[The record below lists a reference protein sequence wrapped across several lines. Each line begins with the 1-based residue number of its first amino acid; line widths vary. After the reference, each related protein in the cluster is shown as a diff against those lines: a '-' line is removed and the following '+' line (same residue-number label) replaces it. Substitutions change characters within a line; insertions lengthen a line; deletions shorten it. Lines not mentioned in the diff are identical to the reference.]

1 MSIVS
6 SACSLA
12 GPICSVVKDAAGT
25 AAGAVGGGILDSI
38 ASEFSSAEGEMLK
51 LLLSAW
57 VNVPTPNLSSTSGTV
72 GFLQS
77 SLSWYVAAA
86 AVLGLL
92 VAAGRLA
99 IERKPDAAKDAA
111 TGMLTTLLTI
121 GAGVA
126 TISLLSAA
134 GDAFSTWILDQAAG
148 SATPTQALTQL
159 GSFAGLMATGGAGLI
174 ILLSVLAIIGM
185 VVQLAMVLIRSVL
198 LVVLVGVW
206 PLAAASSMTEMGRQ
220 WYKKITGWMI
230 AFLLFKPA
238 AAIVYAA
245 AIKMTLSSDS
255 VLASIEGII
264 LIILASLTLPA
275 LMKFIVPAVSSVG
288 SMGAGEVL
296 GAGIAAA
303 TGAAMVIG
311 TAGIGAAAAGGGR
324 AGRVGRRWSC
334 QRWHGWRNLRRRWA
348 ARGWLGWNWLGWW
361 WCSARRGRIRA
372 GVTTFS
378 TRFIGIGVPAQ
389 CRPGPAGRGHAR
401 WRWRQSGHR
410 GRSFGRG
417 VNVMTTAGANAEPR
431 TYGNWRRPTSPGI
444 GSLGLFATM
453 ILLGGTVVAVISSM
467 IFWPL
472 ALLVV
477 FFTII
482 TLVHM
487 AIHDRHGRNGFQVL
501 LPRLAAAH
509 AARDRNRSV
518 SLRTAQ
524 PCAPGAL
531 SPARDRR

>member
-1 MSIVS
+1 MSVLS
-6 SACSLA
+6 TVCVVA
-12 GPICSVVKDAAGT
+12 GPICSVGQGAANA
-25 AAGAVGGGILDSI
+25 AAGAVSGGILNSI
-38 ASEFSSAEGEMLK
+38 ASDFSSAEGEMLK

-57 VNVPTPNLSSTSGTV
+57 VNVPSPSLSSTSGTV

-77 SLSWYVAAA
+77 SLSWYVAGA

-99 IERKPDAAKDAA
+99 IERKPDAAKEAA
-111 TGMLTTLLTI
+111 MGMLTTLLTI

-148 SATPTQALTQL
+148 STTPTQALTQL
-159 GSFAGLMATGGAGLI
+159 GSFAGLVATAGPGLI

-245 AIKMTLSSDS
+245 AIKMTLTADS
-255 VLASIEGII
+255 ELSSIEGII

-311 TAGIGAAAAGGGR
+311 TAGVGAAAAGAGAMAGSAAGGAA
-324 AGRVGRRWSC
+324 AG
-334 QRWHGWRNLRRRWA
+334 A
-348 ARGWLGWNWLGWW
+348 AGGG
-361 WCSARRGRIRA
+361 A
-372 GVTTFS
+372 GGAVS
-378 TRFIGIGVPAQ
+378 GGGASPGGGSSGAGS
-389 CRPGPAGRGHAR
+389 PDSGSSGGGPAVGGPVGGVSAGDGAAPGGAPSGAGSAQGSPSSSPGSSGSGVSGGVGLSHLVGTMRGGGGAS
-401 WRWRQSGHR
+401 QVIEGEPA
-410 GRSFGRG
+410 
-417 VNVMTTAGANAEPR
+417 AGA
-431 TYGNWRRPTSPGI
+431 
-444 GSLGLFATM
+444 
-453 ILLGGTVVAVISSM
+453 
-467 IFWPL
+467 
-472 ALLVV
+472 
-477 FFTII
+477 
-482 TLVHM
+482 
-487 AIHDRHGRNGFQVL
+487 
-501 LPRLAAAH
+501 
-509 AARDRNRSV
+509 
-518 SLRTAQ
+518 
-524 PCAPGAL
+524 AP
-531 SPARDRR
+531 S

>member
-1 MSIVS
+1 MSIIS
-6 SACSLA
+6 SACSIA
-12 GPICSVVKDAAGT
+12 GPICSVVGGAASD
-25 AAGAVGGGILDSI
+25 AAGAVGGGILNSI
-38 ASEFSSAEGEMLK
+38 ATSFSTAEGEMLK

-57 VNVPTPNLSSTSGTV
+57 VNVPSPNLSSSSTV
-72 GFLQS
+72 GFPQS

-99 IERKPDAAKDAA
+99 IERKPDAAKEAA

-134 GDAFSTWILDQAAG
+134 GDAFSSWILNQAATG
-148 SATPTQALTQL
+148 STPTEALTQL
-159 GSFAGLMATGGAGLI
+159 GSFAGLLATGGAGLI

-288 SMGAGEVL
+288 SMGGGEVL
-296 GAGIAAA
+296 GAGMAAA

-311 TAGIGAAAAGGGR
+311 SAGIGAAAGGAAMAGSAAGGASGGA
-324 AGRVGRRWSC
+324 AGGVVGGGSPGGGTSGTGGSAPTDGA
-334 QRWHGWRNLRRRWA
+334 QTGAGSGSTAPSSSPSA
-348 ARGWLGWNWLGWW
+348 AGSGGSSGVGLAHMVGAMRGG
-361 WCSARRGRIRA
+361 A
-372 GVTTFS
+372 S
-378 TRFIGIGVPAQ
+378 TSSVIDGEPA
-389 CRPGPAGRGHAR
+389 
-401 WRWRQSGHR
+401 
-410 GRSFGRG
+410 
-417 VNVMTTAGANAEPR
+417 AGATP
-431 TYGNWRRPTSPGI
+431 S
-444 GSLGLFATM
+444 
-453 ILLGGTVVAVISSM
+453 
-467 IFWPL
+467 
-472 ALLVV
+472 
-477 FFTII
+477 
-482 TLVHM
+482 
-487 AIHDRHGRNGFQVL
+487 
-501 LPRLAAAH
+501 
-509 AARDRNRSV
+509 
-518 SLRTAQ
+518 
-524 PCAPGAL
+524 
-531 SPARDRR
+531 

>member
-1 MSIVS
+1 MSVLS
-6 SACSLA
+6 TVCVVA
-12 GPICSVVKDAAGT
+12 GPICSVGQGAAN
-25 AAGAVGGGILDSI
+25 AATGAVSGGILSSI
-38 ASEFSSAEGEMLK
+38 ASDFSSAEGEMLK

-57 VNVPTPNLSSTSGTV
+57 VNVPSPSLSSTSGTV

-99 IERKPDAAKDAA
+99 IERKPDAAKEAA

-159 GSFAGLMATGGAGLI
+159 GSFAGLVATAGPGLI

-245 AIKMTLSSDS
+245 AIKMTLTADS
-255 VLASIEGII
+255 ELSSIEGII

-311 TAGIGAAAAGGGR
+311 TAGVGAAAAGAGAMAGSAAGGS
-324 AGRVGRRWSC
+324 AGG
-334 QRWHGWRNLRRRWA
+334 A
-348 ARGWLGWNWLGWW
+348 AGGGAGGAAGGGAGGAVSGEGVSPGGDSSGGASPGSGSSGSS
-361 WCSARRGRIRA
+361 SAGGVSA
-372 GVTTFS
+372 GDGGAPEGAPS
-378 TRFIGIGVPAQ
+378 GAGSAPASPSSS
-389 CRPGPAGRGHAR
+389 PGS
-401 WRWRQSGHR
+401 SGS
-410 GRSFGRG
+410 GASRG
-417 VNVMTTAGANAEPR
+417 VGLSHLVGTMRGSGGASQVIEGEPAAGA
-431 TYGNWRRPTSPGI
+431 
-444 GSLGLFATM
+444 
-453 ILLGGTVVAVISSM
+453 
-467 IFWPL
+467 
-472 ALLVV
+472 
-477 FFTII
+477 
-482 TLVHM
+482 
-487 AIHDRHGRNGFQVL
+487 
-501 LPRLAAAH
+501 
-509 AARDRNRSV
+509 
-518 SLRTAQ
+518 
-524 PCAPGAL
+524 AP
-531 SPARDRR
+531 S

>member
-1 MSIVS
+1 
-6 SACSLA
+6 
-12 GPICSVVKDAAGT
+12 
-25 AAGAVGGGILDSI
+25 
-38 ASEFSSAEGEMLK
+38 MLK

-311 TAGIGAAAAGGGR
+311 TAGIGAAAAGGGAL
-324 AGRVGRRWSC
+324 AGSAAGGAAGGAASGGTGGAISDGGGPPGGGSGGTGSGGGGAAPDGAGSAPASPPSAPASSGSGSPRNVG
-334 QRWHGWRNLRRRWA
+334 
-348 ARGWLGWNWLGWW
+348 LGQLVG
-361 WCSARRGRIRA
+361 AMRGRG
-372 GVTTFS
+372 GVS
-378 TRFIGIGVPAQ
+378 QVIEGDP
-389 CRPGPAGRGHAR
+389 
-401 WRWRQSGHR
+401 SG
-410 GRSFGRG
+410 
-417 VNVMTTAGANAEPR
+417 GA
-431 TYGNWRRPTSPGI
+431 SP
-444 GSLGLFATM
+444 L
-453 ILLGGTVVAVISSM
+453 
-467 IFWPL
+467 
-472 ALLVV
+472 
-477 FFTII
+477 
-482 TLVHM
+482 
-487 AIHDRHGRNGFQVL
+487 
-501 LPRLAAAH
+501 
-509 AARDRNRSV
+509 
-518 SLRTAQ
+518 
-524 PCAPGAL
+524 
-531 SPARDRR
+531 

>member
-1 MSIVS
+1 MSVLS
-6 SACSLA
+6 TVCVVA
-12 GPICSVVKDAAGT
+12 GPICSVGQGAAS
-25 AAGAVGGGILDSI
+25 AATGAVSGGILNSI
-38 ASEFSSAEGEMLK
+38 ASDFSSAEGEMLK

-57 VNVPTPNLSSTSGTV
+57 VNVPSPSLSSTSGTV

-99 IERKPDAAKDAA
+99 IERKPDAAKEAA

-121 GAGVA
+121 GAGVT

-134 GDAFSTWILDQAAG
+134 GDAFSTWMLDQAAG
-148 SATPTQALTQL
+148 SATPSQALTQL
-159 GSFAGLMATGGAGLI
+159 GSFAGLVATAGPGLI

-185 VVQLAMVLIRSVL
+185 VVQLAMVVIRSVL

-245 AIKMTLSSDS
+245 AIKMTLTADS
-255 VLASIEGII
+255 ELSSIEGII

-311 TAGIGAAAAGGGR
+311 TAGAGAAAAG
-324 AGRVGRRWSC
+324 AG
-334 QRWHGWRNLRRRWA
+334 A
-348 ARGWLGWNWLGWW
+348 M
-361 WCSARRGRIRA
+361 A
-372 GVTTFS
+372 GS
-378 TRFIGIGVPAQ
+378 
-389 CRPGPAGRGHAR
+389 
-401 WRWRQSGHR
+401 
-410 GRSFGRG
+410 
-417 VNVMTTAGANAEPR
+417 TAGGAAGGAAGAAVSGE
-431 TYGNWRRPTSPGI
+431 GVSPGG
-444 GSLGLFATM
+444 GSSGAGSPDSDSSGSGSAGGGSAGGGVAPDGAPSGAGSAPASPSSSPGSSGSGTSHGVGLSHLVGAM
-453 ILLGGTVVAVISSM
+453 RGGNGVSQVIEGE
-467 IFWPL
+467 P
-472 ALLVV
+472 
-477 FFTII
+477 
-482 TLVHM
+482 
-487 AIHDRHGRNGFQVL
+487 
-501 LPRLAAAH
+501 AAG
-509 AARDRNRSV
+509 AAPS
-518 SLRTAQ
+518 
-524 PCAPGAL
+524 
-531 SPARDRR
+531 

>member
-1 MSIVS
+1 MSVLS
-6 SACSLA
+6 TVCVVA
-12 GPICSVVKDAAGT
+12 GPICSVGQGAAS
-25 AAGAVGGGILDSI
+25 AATGAVSGGILNSI
-38 ASEFSSAEGEMLK
+38 ASDFSSAEGEMLK

-57 VNVPTPNLSSTSGTV
+57 VNVPSPSLSSTSGTV

-99 IERKPDAAKDAA
+99 IERKPDAAKEAA

-148 SATPTQALTQL
+148 GATPTQALTQL
-159 GSFAGLMATGGAGLI
+159 GSFAGLVATAGPGLI

-220 WYKKITGWMI
+220 WYKKIAGWMI

-245 AIKMTLSSDS
+245 AIKMTLTADS
-255 VLASIEGII
+255 ELSSIEGII

-311 TAGIGAAAAGGGR
+311 TAGVGAAAAG
-324 AGRVGRRWSC
+324 
-334 QRWHGWRNLRRRWA
+334 
-348 ARGWLGWNWLGWW
+348 
-361 WCSARRGRIRA
+361 
-372 GVTTFS
+372 
-378 TRFIGIGVPAQ
+378 
-389 CRPGPAGRGHAR
+389 
-401 WRWRQSGHR
+401 
-410 GRSFGRG
+410 
-417 VNVMTTAGANAEPR
+417 AGAIAGSAAGGAAGGAVSGE
-431 TYGNWRRPTSPGI
+431 GVSPGG
-444 GSLGLFATM
+444 GSSGAGSPDGGSSGGVSAGGVSTGDGAAPGGAPSGAGSAPASPSSSPGSSGSGVSGGVGLSHLVRTM
-453 ILLGGTVVAVISSM
+453 RGGTGASQVIEGE
-467 IFWPL
+467 P
-472 ALLVV
+472 
-477 FFTII
+477 
-482 TLVHM
+482 
-487 AIHDRHGRNGFQVL
+487 
-501 LPRLAAAH
+501 AAG
-509 AARDRNRSV
+509 AAPS
-518 SLRTAQ
+518 
-524 PCAPGAL
+524 
-531 SPARDRR
+531 

>member
-12 GPICSVVKDAAGT
+12 GPICSVVK
-25 AAGAVGGGILDSI
+25 GAVGSIGGAVSGGILDSI
-38 ASEFSSAEGEMLK
+38 ASAFSTAEGEMLK

-99 IERKPDAAKDAA
+99 IERKPDAAKEAA

-159 GSFAGLMATGGAGLI
+159 GSFTGLMATGGAGLI

-311 TAGIGAAAAGGGR
+311 TAGVGAAAAGGAAM
-324 AGRVGRRWSC
+324 AGS
-334 QRWHGWRNLRRRWA
+334 A
-348 ARGWLGWNWLGWW
+348 AGG
-361 WCSARRGRIRA
+361 AA
-372 GVTTFS
+372 G
-378 TRFIGIGVPAQ
+378 G
-389 CRPGPAGRGHAR
+389 
-401 WRWRQSGHR
+401 
-410 GRSFGRG
+410 
-417 VNVMTTAGANAEPR
+417 TAGGAISD
-431 TYGNWRRPTSPGI
+431 GGGSPG
-444 GSLGLFATM
+444 
-453 ILLGGTVVAVISSM
+453 GGTGGAGSGGDGVVPDGAGSAPASPSAAPASS
-467 IFWPL
+467 
-472 ALLVV
+472 
-477 FFTII
+477 
-482 TLVHM
+482 
-487 AIHDRHGRNGFQVL
+487 GSGSS
-501 LPRLAAAH
+501 
-509 AARDRNRSV
+509 RSV
-518 SLRTAQ
+518 GLGQLVGAMRGGGGASQ
-524 PCAPGAL
+524 VIEGEPSPGA
-531 SPARDRR
+531 SPL

>member
-1 MSIVS
+1 MSVLS
-6 SACSLA
+6 TVCVVA
-12 GPICSVVKDAAGT
+12 GPICSVGQGAAS
-25 AAGAVGGGILDSI
+25 AATGAVSGGILNSI
-38 ASEFSSAEGEMLK
+38 ASDFSSAEGEMLK

-57 VNVPTPNLSSTSGTV
+57 VNVPSPSLSSTSGTV

-92 VAAGRLA
+92 VAAGRLTV
-99 IERKPDAAKDAA
+99 ERKPDAAKEAA

-159 GSFAGLMATGGAGLI
+159 GSFAGLVATAGPGLI

-245 AIKMTLSSDS
+245 AIKMTLTADS
-255 VLASIEGII
+255 ELSSIEGII

-311 TAGIGAAAAGGGR
+311 TAGVGAAAAGAGAMAGSAAGG
-324 AGRVGRRWSC
+324 AGG
-334 QRWHGWRNLRRRWA
+334 GGA
-348 ARGWLGWNWLGWW
+348 AGGGAGGAVSGG
-361 WCSARRGRIRA
+361 SASPGGSSSGA
-372 GVTTFS
+372 GS
-378 TRFIGIGVPAQ
+378 PDGGSSDIASSGGGSAGGASAGDGAAPGGAPSGAGSAPASPSSSPGSSGSGV
-389 CRPGPAGRGHAR
+389 
-401 WRWRQSGHR
+401 S
-410 GRSFGRG
+410 RG
-417 VNVMTTAGANAEPR
+417 VGLSHLVGTMRGGTGASQVIEGEPAAGA
-431 TYGNWRRPTSPGI
+431 
-444 GSLGLFATM
+444 
-453 ILLGGTVVAVISSM
+453 
-467 IFWPL
+467 
-472 ALLVV
+472 
-477 FFTII
+477 
-482 TLVHM
+482 
-487 AIHDRHGRNGFQVL
+487 
-501 LPRLAAAH
+501 
-509 AARDRNRSV
+509 
-518 SLRTAQ
+518 
-524 PCAPGAL
+524 AP
-531 SPARDRR
+531 S

>member
-1 MSIVS
+1 MSVLS
-6 SACSLA
+6 TVCVVA
-12 GPICSVVKDAAGT
+12 GPICSVGQGAAS
-25 AAGAVGGGILDSI
+25 AATGAVSGGILNSI
-38 ASEFSSAEGEMLK
+38 ASDFSSAEGEMLK

-57 VNVPTPNLSSTSGTV
+57 VNVPSPSLSSTSGTV

-77 SLSWYVAAA
+77 SLSWYVAVA

-99 IERKPDAAKDAA
+99 IERKPDAAKEAA

-159 GSFAGLMATGGAGLI
+159 GSFAGLVATAGPGLI

-245 AIKMTLSSDS
+245 AIKMTLTADS
-255 VLASIEGII
+255 ELSSIEGII

-311 TAGIGAAAAGGGR
+311 TAGVGAAAAGAGAMAGSAAGGATGG
-324 AGRVGRRWSC
+324 AGAAASGGGMSPGGGSEGSSPMVG
-334 QRWHGWRNLRRRWA
+334 G
-348 ARGWLGWNWLGWW
+348 
-361 WCSARRGRIRA
+361 SAGGGAPPDGAPSGA
-372 GVTTFS
+372 GS
-378 TRFIGIGVPAQ
+378 ASASPSSS
-389 CRPGPAGRGHAR
+389 PGS
-401 WRWRQSGHR
+401 SGS
-410 GRSFGRG
+410 GASRG
-417 VNVMTTAGANAEPR
+417 VGLSHLVGTMRGGGGSSQVIEGEPAAGAGP
-431 TYGNWRRPTSPGI
+431 S
-444 GSLGLFATM
+444 
-453 ILLGGTVVAVISSM
+453 
-467 IFWPL
+467 
-472 ALLVV
+472 
-477 FFTII
+477 
-482 TLVHM
+482 
-487 AIHDRHGRNGFQVL
+487 
-501 LPRLAAAH
+501 
-509 AARDRNRSV
+509 
-518 SLRTAQ
+518 
-524 PCAPGAL
+524 
-531 SPARDRR
+531 

>member
-1 MSIVS
+1 MSVLS
-6 SACSLA
+6 TVCVVA
-12 GPICSVVKDAAGT
+12 GPICSVGQGAAS
-25 AAGAVGGGILDSI
+25 AATGAVSGGILNSI

-57 VNVPTPNLSSTSGTV
+57 VNVPSPSLSSTSGTV

-99 IERKPDAAKDAA
+99 IERKPDAAKEAA

-134 GDAFSTWILDQAAG
+134 GDAFSTWILNQAAG

-159 GSFAGLMATGGAGLI
+159 GSFAGLVATAGPGLI
-174 ILLSVLAIIGM
+174 ILLSILAIIGM

-245 AIKMTLSSDS
+245 AIKMTLTADS
-255 VLASIEGII
+255 ELSSIEGII

-311 TAGIGAAAAGGGR
+311 TAGVGAAAAGAGAMAGSVAGGA
-324 AGRVGRRWSC
+324 AGG
-334 QRWHGWRNLRRRWA
+334 A
-348 ARGWLGWNWLGWW
+348 AGGGAGGAVSGEGMSPSGGSSGAGSPDSGSSDSGSSGSG
-361 WCSARRGRIRA
+361 SAGGGSA
-372 GVTTFS
+372 GDGAAPDGAPS
-378 TRFIGIGVPAQ
+378 GAGSAPAS
-389 CRPGPAGRGHAR
+389 PSSS
-401 WRWRQSGHR
+401 SGSS
-410 GRSFGRG
+410 GSGASRG
-417 VNVMTTAGANAEPR
+417 VGLSHLVGAMRGGGGASQVIEGEPAAGA
-431 TYGNWRRPTSPGI
+431 
-444 GSLGLFATM
+444 
-453 ILLGGTVVAVISSM
+453 
-467 IFWPL
+467 
-472 ALLVV
+472 
-477 FFTII
+477 
-482 TLVHM
+482 
-487 AIHDRHGRNGFQVL
+487 
-501 LPRLAAAH
+501 
-509 AARDRNRSV
+509 
-518 SLRTAQ
+518 
-524 PCAPGAL
+524 AP
-531 SPARDRR
+531 S

>member
-311 TAGIGAAAAGGGR
+311 TAGIGAAAAGGGAL
-324 AGRVGRRWSC
+324 AGSAAGGAAGGAASGGTGGAISDGGGPPGGGSGGGGAAPDGAGSAPASPPSAPASSGSGSPRNVG
-334 QRWHGWRNLRRRWA
+334 
-348 ARGWLGWNWLGWW
+348 LGQLVG
-361 WCSARRGRIRA
+361 AMRGRG
-372 GVTTFS
+372 GVS
-378 TRFIGIGVPAQ
+378 QVIEGDP
-389 CRPGPAGRGHAR
+389 
-401 WRWRQSGHR
+401 SG
-410 GRSFGRG
+410 
-417 VNVMTTAGANAEPR
+417 GA
-431 TYGNWRRPTSPGI
+431 SP
-444 GSLGLFATM
+444 L
-453 ILLGGTVVAVISSM
+453 
-467 IFWPL
+467 
-472 ALLVV
+472 
-477 FFTII
+477 
-482 TLVHM
+482 
-487 AIHDRHGRNGFQVL
+487 
-501 LPRLAAAH
+501 
-509 AARDRNRSV
+509 
-518 SLRTAQ
+518 
-524 PCAPGAL
+524 
-531 SPARDRR
+531 

>member
-1 MSIVS
+1 MSVLS
-6 SACSLA
+6 TVCVVA
-12 GPICSVVKDAAGT
+12 GPICSVGQGAAS
-25 AAGAVGGGILDSI
+25 AATGAVSGGILNSI
-38 ASEFSSAEGEMLK
+38 ASDFSSAEGEMLK

-57 VNVPTPNLSSTSGTV
+57 VNVPSPSLSSTSGTV

-99 IERKPDAAKDAA
+99 IERKPDAAKEAA

-148 SATPTQALTQL
+148 STTPSQALTQL
-159 GSFAGLMATGGAGLI
+159 GSFAGLVATAGPGLI

-185 VVQLAMVLIRSVL
+185 LVQLAMVLIRSVL

-245 AIKMTLSSDS
+245 AIKMTLTADS
-255 VLASIEGII
+255 ELSSIEGII

-311 TAGIGAAAAGGGR
+311 TAGVGAAAAG
-324 AGRVGRRWSC
+324 
-334 QRWHGWRNLRRRWA
+334 
-348 ARGWLGWNWLGWW
+348 
-361 WCSARRGRIRA
+361 
-372 GVTTFS
+372 
-378 TRFIGIGVPAQ
+378 
-389 CRPGPAGRGHAR
+389 
-401 WRWRQSGHR
+401 
-410 GRSFGRG
+410 
-417 VNVMTTAGANAEPR
+417 AGAMAGSAAGGAVGGAAGGAAGGGAGGAVSGEGVSLGGGPS
-431 TYGNWRRPTSPGI
+431 GGGSSGGGSAGGASAGGGAAPEGAPSGAGSAPASPSSSPGSS
-444 GSLGLFATM
+444 GSGASHGVGLSHLVGTM
-453 ILLGGTVVAVISSM
+453 RGGTGASQVIEGE
-467 IFWPL
+467 P
-472 ALLVV
+472 
-477 FFTII
+477 
-482 TLVHM
+482 
-487 AIHDRHGRNGFQVL
+487 
-501 LPRLAAAH
+501 AAG
-509 AARDRNRSV
+509 AAPS
-518 SLRTAQ
+518 
-524 PCAPGAL
+524 
-531 SPARDRR
+531 

>member
-1 MSIVS
+1 MSVLS
-6 SACSLA
+6 TVCVVA
-12 GPICSVVKDAAGT
+12 GPICSVGQGAAS
-25 AAGAVGGGILDSI
+25 AATGAVGGGILNSI
-38 ASEFSSAEGEMLK
+38 ASDFSSAEGEMLK

-57 VNVPTPNLSSTSGTV
+57 VNVPSPSLSSTSGTV
-72 GFLQS
+72 GFLQN

-99 IERKPDAAKDAA
+99 IERKPDAAKEAA

-159 GSFAGLMATGGAGLI
+159 GSFAGLVATAGPGLI

-245 AIKMTLSSDS
+245 AIKMTLTADS
-255 VLASIEGII
+255 ELSSIEGII

-311 TAGIGAAAAGGGR
+311 TAGVGAAAAGAGAMAGGA
-324 AGRVGRRWSC
+324 AGG
-334 QRWHGWRNLRRRWA
+334 A
-348 ARGWLGWNWLGWW
+348 AGGG
-361 WCSARRGRIRA
+361 A
-372 GVTTFS
+372 GGAVS
-378 TRFIGIGVPAQ
+378 GEGVS
-389 CRPGPAGRGHAR
+389 PGGGSSGAGSPGGDQASGGHAGGGPVGGGSAGDGAAPEGAP
-401 WRWRQSGHR
+401 SGA
-410 GRSFGRG
+410 GSAPASPSSTPGSSGSGASRG
-417 VNVMTTAGANAEPR
+417 VGLSHLVGAMRGGTGTSQVIEGEPAAGA
-431 TYGNWRRPTSPGI
+431 
-444 GSLGLFATM
+444 
-453 ILLGGTVVAVISSM
+453 
-467 IFWPL
+467 
-472 ALLVV
+472 
-477 FFTII
+477 
-482 TLVHM
+482 
-487 AIHDRHGRNGFQVL
+487 
-501 LPRLAAAH
+501 
-509 AARDRNRSV
+509 
-518 SLRTAQ
+518 
-524 PCAPGAL
+524 AP
-531 SPARDRR
+531 S

>member
-1 MSIVS
+1 MSIIS
-6 SACSLA
+6 TACSVA
-12 GPICSVVKDAAGT
+12 GPICSVAGDATGA
-25 AAGAVGGGILDSI
+25 AAGAVGGGILNSI
-38 ASEFSSAEGEMLK
+38 ASAFSTAEGEMLK

-57 VNVPTPNLSSTSGTV
+57 VNVPSPDLSSSGTV

-99 IERKPDAAKDAA
+99 IERKPDAAKEAA

-126 TISLLSAA
+126 TISLLSVA
-134 GDAFSTWILDQAAG
+134 GDAFSTWILDQAATG
-148 SATPTQALTQL
+148 TTPTEALTQL
-159 GSFAGLMATGGAGLI
+159 GSFAGLLATGGAGLI

-198 LVVLVGVW
+198 WSCLVGVW

-230 AFLLFKPA
+230 GFFLFKPA

-296 GAGIAAA
+296 GCGYRGSDRGGDGHRHRRHRCRGSGSRRYGRCGRSGSGSVEPSADLG
-303 TGAAMVIG
+303 GAPGGDVPPAV
-311 TAGIGAAAAGGGR
+311 AWRRAGGGPSD
-324 AGRVGRRWSC
+324 GGSP
-334 QRWHGWRNLRRRWA
+334 GRWA
-348 ARGWLGWNWLGWW
+348 CGA
-361 WCSARRGRIRA
+361 SADLATVRLRIR
-372 GVTTFS
+372 
-378 TRFIGIGVPAQ
+378 PAHLLL
-389 CRPGPAGRGHAR
+389 ATSGRSGALTWGRSHPCCWGHAGPW
-401 WRWRQSGHR
+401 WRGQGHR
-410 GRSFGRG
+410 GRARGRG
-417 VNVMTTAGANAEPR
+417 GTVMTTTTVNERAAHLWQLAPSDFARNREPR
-431 TYGNWRRPTSPGI
+431 SFGHHDLVGRDGGGGDLRH
-444 GSLGLFATM
+444 GLLAVGARDG
-453 ILLGGTVVAVISSM
+453 LLD
-467 IFWPL
+467 
-472 ALLVV
+472 
-477 FFTII
+477 
-482 TLVHM
+482 
-487 AIHDRHGRNGFQVL
+487 DRHARTDGDPRPPRPQRLSGAAPPLGFRPV
-501 LPRLAAAH
+501 PPARAPIST
-509 AARDRNRSV
+509 ARDH
-518 SLRTAQ
+518 
-524 PCAPGAL
+524 
-531 SPARDRR
+531 

>member
-1 MSIVS
+1 MSVLSTTVCVVAGAICPVGQGAA
-6 SACSLA
+6 SA
-12 GPICSVVKDAAGT
+12 
-25 AAGAVGGGILDSI
+25 AAGAVSGGILNSI
-38 ASEFSSAEGEMLK
+38 ASAFSSAEGEMLK

-57 VNVPTPNLSSTSGTV
+57 VNVPSPSLSSTSGTV

-99 IERKPDAAKDAA
+99 IERKPDAAKEAA

-159 GSFAGLMATGGAGLI
+159 GSFAGLVATAGPGLI

-206 PLAAASSMTEMGRQ
+206 PLAAASSMTEVGRQ

-245 AIKMTLSSDS
+245 AIKMTLSADS
-255 VLASIEGII
+255 ELSSIEGII

-288 SMGAGEVL
+288 SMGAGEVI

-311 TAGIGAAAAGGGR
+311 TAGVGAAAAGAGAMAGSAAGGA
-324 AGRVGRRWSC
+324 AGGAVG
-334 QRWHGWRNLRRRWA
+334 GGAGA
-348 ARGWLGWNWLGWW
+348 AVSGEGVSPGGGSSGAGSPGGG
-361 WCSARRGRIRA
+361 SAGGVSA
-372 GVTTFS
+372 GDGAAPDGAPS
-378 TRFIGIGVPAQ
+378 GARSAPASPSSSPGSSGCGV
-389 CRPGPAGRGHAR
+389 
-401 WRWRQSGHR
+401 S
-410 GRSFGRG
+410 RG
-417 VNVMTTAGANAEPR
+417 VGLSHLVGAMRGGNGASQVIDGEPAAGA
-431 TYGNWRRPTSPGI
+431 
-444 GSLGLFATM
+444 
-453 ILLGGTVVAVISSM
+453 
-467 IFWPL
+467 
-472 ALLVV
+472 
-477 FFTII
+477 
-482 TLVHM
+482 
-487 AIHDRHGRNGFQVL
+487 
-501 LPRLAAAH
+501 
-509 AARDRNRSV
+509 
-518 SLRTAQ
+518 
-524 PCAPGAL
+524 AP
-531 SPARDRR
+531 S

>member
-1 MSIVS
+1 MSVVS
-6 SACSLA
+6 TACSLA
-12 GPICSVVKDAAGT
+12 GPVCSVVGDATGA
-25 AAGAVGGGILDSI
+25 AAGAVGGGILNSI
-38 ASEFSSAEGEMLK
+38 ASAFSTAEGEMLK

-57 VNVPTPNLSSTSGTV
+57 VNVPSPDLSSSGTV

-126 TISLLSAA
+126 TISLLSVA
-134 GDAFSTWILDQAAG
+134 GDAFSTWILDQAATG
-148 SATPTQALTQL
+148 STPTQALTQL
-159 GSFAGLMATGGAGLI
+159 GSFAGLLATGGAGLI

-230 AFLLFKPA
+230 GFLLFKPA

-255 VLASIEGII
+255 VLASIEGVI
-264 LIILASLTLPA
+264 LVILASLTLPA
-275 LMKFIVPAVSSVG
+275 LMKFVVPAVSSVG
-288 SMGAGEVL
+288 SMGAGEIL

-311 TAGIGAAAAGGGR
+311 TAGLGAAAAGAGAMAGSSAPGAVGQTVGGT
-324 AGRVGRRWSC
+324 VGGSM
-334 QRWHGWRNLRRRWA
+334 GA
-348 ARGWLGWNWLGWW
+348 APGGDDPPGGDPDGGGPSSGSPSSGGSPGGDPGGGSTGGGATGDGATGGGGAPNGGPVGTG
-361 WCSARRGRIRA
+361 SAPMSA
-372 GVTTFS
+372 PS
-378 TRFIGIGVPAQ
+378 AS
-389 CRPGPAGRGHAR
+389 GPAGTGL
-401 WRWRQSGHR
+401 
-410 GRSFGRG
+410 
-417 VNVMTTAGANAEPR
+417 
-431 TYGNWRRPTSPGI
+431 SPGV
-444 GSLGLFATM
+444 GLSHIAR
-453 ILLGGTVVAVISSM
+453 AVHSRPDTGQLIEGES
-467 IFWPL
+467 P
-472 ALLVV
+472 
-477 FFTII
+477 
-482 TLVHM
+482 
-487 AIHDRHGRNGFQVL
+487 DG
-501 LPRLAAAH
+501 AA
-509 AARDRNRSV
+509 
-518 SLRTAQ
+518 
-524 PCAPGAL
+524 
-531 SPARDRR
+531 PA

>member
-303 TGAAMVIG
+303 TGAAMVDRHRRYRCRRG
-311 TAGIGAAAAGGGR
+311 RRWR
-324 AGRVGRRWSC
+324 AGRVCRRRSGRWCCR
-334 QRWHGWRNLRRRWA
+334 RRHGWRNLRRGWA
-348 ARGWLGWNWLGWW
+348 ARRVARVVVVQRPTGPDPRQRHHLQRPLRRDRDPRGM
-361 WCSARRGRIRA
+361 SAWASWSGPCEVEVASVRSSREILRA
-372 GVTTFS
+372 GRHRHDDCRSRAPSRAPMATGAA
-378 TRFIGIGVPAQ
+378 RP
-389 CRPGPAGRGHAR
+389 RPG
-401 WRWRQSGHR
+401 SGAWA
-410 GRSFGRG
+410 SS
-417 VNVMTTAGANAEPR
+417 PR
-431 TYGNWRRPTSPGI
+431 
-444 GSLGLFATM
+444 
-453 ILLGGTVVAVISSM
+453 
-467 IFWPL
+467 
-472 ALLVV
+472 
-477 FFTII
+477 
-482 TLVHM
+482 
-487 AIHDRHGRNGFQVL
+487 
-501 LPRLAAAH
+501 
-509 AARDRNRSV
+509 
-518 SLRTAQ
+518 
-524 PCAPGAL
+524 
-531 SPARDRR
+531 

>member
-1 MSIVS
+1 MSVLS
-6 SACSLA
+6 TVCVVA
-12 GPICSVVKDAAGT
+12 GPICSVGQGAASA
-25 AAGAVGGGILDSI
+25 AAGAVSGGILNSI
-38 ASEFSSAEGEMLK
+38 ASDFSSAEGEMLK

-57 VNVPTPNLSSTSGTV
+57 VNVPSPSLSSTSGTV

-99 IERKPDAAKDAA
+99 IERKPDAAKEAA

-148 SATPTQALTQL
+148 STTPSQALTQL
-159 GSFAGLMATGGAGLI
+159 GSFAGLVATAGPGLI

-245 AIKMTLSSDS
+245 AIKMTLTADS
-255 VLASIEGII
+255 ELSSIEGII

-275 LMKFIVPAVSSVG
+275 LMKFIVPPVSSVG

-311 TAGIGAAAAGGGR
+311 TAGVGTAAAGAGAMAGSAAGGAVGGAAGGAAGGG
-324 AGRVGRRWSC
+324 AGGAVSGEGVSLGGGPSGGGSSGGGSAGGASAGGGAAPEGAPSGAGSAPASPSSSPGSSGSGASHGVGLS
-334 QRWHGWRNLRRRWA
+334 HLVGTM
-348 ARGWLGWNWLGWW
+348 RGGTGA
-361 WCSARRGRIRA
+361 SQVIEGE
-372 GVTTFS
+372 
-378 TRFIGIGVPAQ
+378 PA
-389 CRPGPAGRGHAR
+389 
-401 WRWRQSGHR
+401 
-410 GRSFGRG
+410 
-417 VNVMTTAGANAEPR
+417 AGA
-431 TYGNWRRPTSPGI
+431 
-444 GSLGLFATM
+444 
-453 ILLGGTVVAVISSM
+453 
-467 IFWPL
+467 
-472 ALLVV
+472 
-477 FFTII
+477 
-482 TLVHM
+482 
-487 AIHDRHGRNGFQVL
+487 
-501 LPRLAAAH
+501 
-509 AARDRNRSV
+509 
-518 SLRTAQ
+518 
-524 PCAPGAL
+524 AP
-531 SPARDRR
+531 S

>member
-1 MSIVS
+1 MSVLS
-6 SACSLA
+6 TVCVVA
-12 GPICSVVKDAAGT
+12 GPICSVGQGAAS
-25 AAGAVGGGILDSI
+25 AATGAVSGGIMNSI
-38 ASEFSSAEGEMLK
+38 ASDFSSAEGEMLK

-57 VNVPTPNLSSTSGTV
+57 VNVPSPSLSSTSGTV

-99 IERKPDAAKDAA
+99 IERKPDAAKEAA

-148 SATPTQALTQL
+148 STTPTQALTQL
-159 GSFAGLMATGGAGLI
+159 GSFAGLVATAGPGLI

-185 VVQLAMVLIRSVL
+185 VVQLAMVPIRSVL

-245 AIKMTLSSDS
+245 AIKMTLSADS
-255 VLASIEGII
+255 ELSSIEGII

-311 TAGIGAAAAGGGR
+311 TAGVGAAAAGAGAMAGSAAGGA
-324 AGRVGRRWSC
+324 AGG
-334 QRWHGWRNLRRRWA
+334 G
-348 ARGWLGWNWLGWW
+348 
-361 WCSARRGRIRA
+361 A
-372 GVTTFS
+372 GGAVS
-378 TRFIGIGVPAQ
+378 GGGASPGGGSSGGGSSGG
-389 CRPGPAGRGHAR
+389 GPAGGGPVGGVSTGDGAAPDGAP
-401 WRWRQSGHR
+401 SGA
-410 GRSFGRG
+410 GSAPASPSSSSGSSGSGASRG
-417 VNVMTTAGANAEPR
+417 VGLSHLVGAMRVGGGASQVIEGEPAAGA
-431 TYGNWRRPTSPGI
+431 
-444 GSLGLFATM
+444 
-453 ILLGGTVVAVISSM
+453 
-467 IFWPL
+467 
-472 ALLVV
+472 
-477 FFTII
+477 
-482 TLVHM
+482 
-487 AIHDRHGRNGFQVL
+487 
-501 LPRLAAAH
+501 
-509 AARDRNRSV
+509 
-518 SLRTAQ
+518 
-524 PCAPGAL
+524 AP
-531 SPARDRR
+531 S

>member
-1 MSIVS
+1 MSIIS
-6 SACSLA
+6 TACSIA
-12 GPICSVVKDAAGT
+12 GPICSVVGDATGA
-25 AAGAVGGGILDSI
+25 AAGAVGGGILNSI
-38 ASEFSSAEGEMLK
+38 ASAFSSAEGEMLK

-57 VNVPTPNLSSTSGTV
+57 VNVPSPDLSSSGTV

-99 IERKPDAAKDAA
+99 IERKPDAAKEAA

-126 TISLLSAA
+126 TISLLSVA
-134 GDAFSTWILDQAAG
+134 GDAFSTWILDQAATG
-148 SATPTQALTQL
+148 STPTEALTQL
-159 GSFAGLMATGGAGLI
+159 GSFAGLLATGGAGLI

-230 AFLLFKPA
+230 GFLLFKPA

-311 TAGIGAAAAGGGR
+311 TAGIGAAAAG
-324 AGRVGRRWSC
+324 
-334 QRWHGWRNLRRRWA
+334 
-348 ARGWLGWNWLGWW
+348 
-361 WCSARRGRIRA
+361 
-372 GVTTFS
+372 
-378 TRFIGIGVPAQ
+378 
-389 CRPGPAGRGHAR
+389 
-401 WRWRQSGHR
+401 
-410 GRSFGRG
+410 
-417 VNVMTTAGANAEPR
+417 AGAMA
-431 TYGNWRRPTSPGI
+431 
-444 GSLGLFATM
+444 GSA
-453 ILLGGTVVAVISSM
+453 
-467 IFWPL
+467 
-472 ALLVV
+472 
-477 FFTII
+477 
-482 TLVHM
+482 
-487 AIHDRHGRNGFQVL
+487 
-501 LPRLAAAH
+501 
-509 AARDRNRSV
+509 
-518 SLRTAQ
+518 
-524 PCAPGAL
+524 APGAVGGAVGGSMGGAPGGDVPPGGVPGGGGPNNGG
-531 SPARDRR
+531 SPGGGGAFGGAPPGDSSAPTPAPSSATPGGSGVSRGVGLTHAVGAMRGRGGADKVIEGETAIGAAPS